1 MSRGL
6 AASRWVGVVTVL
18 LSVAACIGVGFTAP
32 VKVQMIEF
40 ARVDEAEWQRA
51 VAERFNASQKDISIE
66 LISLAGST
74 VHTKP
79 LTMIAAGAPP
89 DISYN
94 DPYRII
100 EWTHQGLVQDLT
112 PYLARDR
119 KAFAEFFDPLLD
131 LYTVKGGKF
140 GIPIDLQVQGFF
152 YREDFFDE
160 AGVAYPR
167 EGMTWDDIARI
178 SPRLVVQNNEGVI
191 SRYAIR
197 FPQFWH
203 WWSIFWHYGASF
215 FDNEWDPQRF
225 VGDSTQMREGL
236 EYLRSMIHD
245 KRVMSPRTMS
255 GATAVNLVVNG
266 QVAMAIGNSLYM
278 QEMVRL
284 GHERPWNVTRL
295 PYGPAGNNMAWFNSL
310 GWFIIST
317 ADHPQ
322 EAWEVIKYFSSEA
335 SMRLSVEMRGTLV
348 PHRRVSQTVW
358 MQQWEYPKD
367 RRVFLDAIG
376 TARGLPAVFG
386 EGINAIVAGVNAV
399 VDGQKPIPQV
409 IADWQVQL
417 NTWLKD
423 RR

>member
-1 MSRGL
+1 
-6 AASRWVGVVTVL
+6 
-18 LSVAACIGVGFTAP
+18 
-32 VKVQMIEF
+32 
-40 ARVDEAEWQRA
+40 
-51 VAERFNASQKDISIE
+51 
-66 LISLAGST
+66 
-74 VHTKP
+74 
-79 LTMIAAGAPP
+79 
-89 DISYN
+89 
-94 DPYRII
+94 
-100 EWTHQGLVQDLT
+100 
-112 PYLARDR
+112 
-119 KAFAEFFDPLLD
+119 
-131 LYTVKGGKF
+131 
-140 GIPIDLQVQGFF
+140 LQVQGFF

-160 AGVAYPR
+160 AGLGYPR

-178 SPRLVVQNNEGVI
+178 SPHLVKQNNEGVI
-191 SRYAIR
+191 SRYAMR

-203 WWSIFWHYGASF
+203 WWSILWHHGASF

-225 VGDSTQMREGL
+225 VGDSTEMRQGL

-245 KRVMSPRTMS
+245 KRVMAPRTMS

-284 GHERPWNVTRL
+284 GHERPWNVARL
-295 PYGPAGNNMAWFNSL
+295 PYGPAGNNVAWFNSL
-310 GWFIIST
+310 GWFIVST
-317 ADHPQ
+317 APHPQ

-386 EGINAIVAGVNAV
+386 DGINAIVAGVNAV
-399 VDGQKPIPQV
+399 ADGQKPIPQV
-409 IADWQVQL
+409 IGDWQVQL
-417 NTWLKD
+417 NAWLKD
-423 RR
+423 GR

>member
-1 MSRGL
+1 MSRKQNALRCMGFVSVLSLVILCLGVGL
-6 AASRWVGVVTVL
+6 AAPVT
-18 LSVAACIGVGFTAP
+18 
-32 VKVQMIEF
+32 VQMIEF

-51 VAERFNASQKDISIE
+51 VVERFNASRKDIQIE
-66 LISLAGST
+66 LISLAGSN

-100 EWTHQGLVQDLT
+100 EWTHQGLVMDIT
-112 PYLARDR
+112 PYLNRDR
-119 KAFAEFFDPLLD
+119 AAFSEFFGPLLD
-131 LYTVKGGKF
+131 LYKVNDGRY

-160 AGVAYPR
+160 AGVPYPR

-178 SPRLVVQNNEGVI
+178 SPRLVVQSGDGVI
-191 SRYAIR
+191 TRWAIR

-203 WWSIFWHYGASF
+203 WWSILWHHGAAF
-215 FDNEWDPQRF
+215 FDDEWSPKRF
-225 VGDSTQMREGL
+225 VGDSTELRAGL
-236 EYLRSMIHD
+236 EYIRSMNHD
-245 KRVMSPRTMS
+245 RQVMSPRTIS
-255 GATAVNLVVNG
+255 GTTAPNLVVTG
-266 QVAMAIGNSLYM
+266 SVAMAIGNSLYM

-284 GHERPWNVTRL
+284 GHERPWDVTRL
-295 PYGPAGNNMAWFNSL
+295 PYGPAGNNIAWFNSL

-317 ADHPQ
+317 ANHPD

-335 SMRLSVEMRGTLV
+335 SMRLCVEMRGTMV

-358 MQQWEYPKD
+358 MQQWEYPKN

-376 TARGLPAVFG
+376 TARGLPAVYG
-386 EGINAIVAGVNAV
+386 EVIQSI
-399 VDGQKPIPQV
+399 VDGVYAFAVGRIPIPLV
-409 IADWQVQL
+409 IADWDVQL
-417 NTWLKD
+417 NNWLKD
-423 RR
+423 PR